1 MIPYLLW
8 VTALHPQVLP
18 EPSSY
23 SKSEKELGDEYIR
36 KNKHQRR
43 AGIVL
48 LVAGVGMAS
57 LGASSSG
64 LDTPGVNSLFY
75 LGTAGALC
83 SVPLFLSAA
92 KNKGK
97 GEMYLRMQGVPIANG
112 KGKKIR
118 AIGIGI
124 RLGK

>member
-8 VTALHPQVLP
+8 VTALHPQTLP
-18 EPSSY
+18 DPPSY
-23 SKSEKELGDEYIR
+23 SKSDKELGDEYIR

-43 AGIVL
+43 TGFVL
-48 LVAGVGMAS
+48 LVASVGVATLS
-57 LGASSSG
+57 ASSSG
-64 LDTPGVNSLFY
+64 LDTPGGNSLFY

-92 KNKGK
+92 KNKDK
-97 GEMYLRMQGVPIANG
+97 GEMYLRMQSMPVANG
-112 KGKKIR
+112 KGKKIG